1 MSNHT
6 RFQYWQD
13 QLERNKLGVLSRLIE
28 YETELEH
35 LQAQPDGKQRR
46 EAINA
51 ILENADLT
59 AAVLDGFDD
68 CIIGLAEDNMTVVY
82 SKQRIFQALRKFC
95 KTHLEALDYY
105 EFNVLP
111 VANPLN
117 VVIVDDMIF

>member
-1 MSNHT
+1 MSHT

-35 LQAQPDGKQRR
+35 LQTEPDAKQQR
-46 EAINA
+46 ETVNT
-51 ILENADLT
+51 ILENAELT
-59 AAVLDGFDD
+59 AITLDGFDA
-68 CIIGLAEDNMTVVY
+68 CIIGLAEDNMAIVY
-82 SKQRIFQALRKFC
+82 SKQRIFKALRKFC

-111 VANPLN
+111 VAAPLN